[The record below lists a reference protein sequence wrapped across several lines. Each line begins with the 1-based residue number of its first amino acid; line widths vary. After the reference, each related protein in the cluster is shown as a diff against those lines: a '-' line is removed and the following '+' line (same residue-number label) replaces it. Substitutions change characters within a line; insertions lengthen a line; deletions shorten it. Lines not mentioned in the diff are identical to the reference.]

1 MSAVFLEPGEVAELT
16 GRKIKSK
23 QIEMLRR
30 MGIPFFV
37 NACGKPVVTRNAIE
51 GKKET
56 PQKPKWE
63 MPRYGT
69 QAK

>member
-23 QIEMLRR
+23 QIEILRR

-51 GKKET
+51 GRKDA
-56 PQKPKWE
+56 PAPRKWE
-63 MPRYGT
+63 MPRGT